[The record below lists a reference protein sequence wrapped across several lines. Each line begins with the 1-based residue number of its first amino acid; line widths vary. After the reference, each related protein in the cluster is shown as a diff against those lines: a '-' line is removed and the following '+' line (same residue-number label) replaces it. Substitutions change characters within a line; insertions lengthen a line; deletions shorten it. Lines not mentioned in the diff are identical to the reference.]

1 VDNLV
6 DKLFNWGSKPL
17 TSGGALDWSFF
28 DQCKKIHIKQIL
40 ADITS
45 SAIRKS
51 IAKETIQKLHRIIV
65 HKKLD
70 MLLLVTLSN
79 GF

>member
-17 TSGGALDWSFF
+17 TSGAFLDWLFF

-40 ADITS
+40 ANITS
-45 SAIRKS
+45 SAIRKL
-51 IAKETIQKLHRIIV
+51 IAKETIQKLRRMIV

>member
-1 VDNLV
+1 MSITLSAFRE
-6 DKLFNWGSKPL
+6 LM
-17 TSGGALDWSFF
+17 A
-28 DQCKKIHIKQIL
+28 KK
-40 ADITS
+40 
-45 SAIRKS
+45 
-51 IAKETIQKLHRIIV
+51 TIQEVRRIIV